1 MIKEVPHPTLEC
13 VGCVFMVSFN
23 VLKKNVVPYTILLST
38 LK

>member
-13 VGCVFMVSFN
+13 VGCVFYGKFQCIE
-23 VLKKNVVPYTILLST
+23 KNVVPYTILLST